1 MVPYLLF
8 GACITICKYNVSQKK
23 LQIFGVKYGT
33 IRHIY
38 ALSIT
43 RMLQNCF
50 IALNFVGLKG
60 DYAGFAKPYVRLVTL
75 MVEFV
80 ADS

>member
-1 MVPYLLF
+1 M
-8 GACITICKYNVSQKK
+8 
-23 LQIFGVKYGT
+23 
-33 IRHIY
+33 Y

-80 ADS
+80 ADSRQLK

>member
-1 MVPYLLF
+1 MGYALLF
-8 GACITICKYNVSQKK
+8 TNIMFRKKK

-43 RMLQNCF
+43 RVLQNCF

-60 DYAGFAKPYVRLVTL
+60 DYAGSVGEPYISLVTL

-80 ADS
+80 ADSRQLK